1 MELRCSTK
9 RKLLLNR
16 NSKTPYRTKILEG
29 DFMQAADAK
38 ACAIDKQTILKERMK
53 KIKHKI
59 AVISGKGGVGKT
71 VTAVN
76 LAVAFAMQGHKNRV
90 GLLDA
95 DLHGPCV
102 PTMLGMQDERLKV
115 GPTGALPASGPLGLK
130 VVSMAFVLAGK
141 EVPVI
146 WRGPLKMRAIEQFLS
161 EIEWGE
167 LDFLLID
174 LPPGTGDEPL
184 SVLKLL
190 PEMDGV
196 VIVTIP
202 SEVSQNVVGKS
213 ITFSKHLNVP
223 VIGIIENMSGFVC
236 PECGKETHIFK
247 RGGGEKV
254 AREYSVPFLGSIPL
268 DPRVCEASD
277 LGRPFIMENPDS
289 PASKAFMAI
298 VEKIKTY
305 IQEKEKQSSTETSDK

>member
-1 MELRCSTK
+1 MHAT
-9 RKLLLNR
+9 
-16 NSKTPYRTKILEG
+16 
-29 DFMQAADAK
+29 ADNK
-38 ACAIDKQTILKERMK
+38 PPVLDEETILRTRMN

-59 AVISGKGGVGKT
+59 AVISGKGGVGKS

-76 LAVAFAMQGHKNRV
+76 LAIAFAMQGQENKV

-102 PTMLGMQDERLKV
+102 PTMLGMQDQKLKV
-115 GPTGALPASGPLGLK
+115 GPIGAFPAIGPLGVK

-141 EVPVI
+141 EVPVV

-161 EIEWGE
+161 EIAWGE

-202 SEVSQNVVGKS
+202 SEVSQNVVGKA
-213 ITFSKHLNVP
+213 ITFAKQLNVP
-223 VIGIIENMSGFVC
+223 VIGIVENMSGFVC
-236 PECGKETHIFK
+236 PDCGKESHIFMK
-247 RGGGEKV
+247 GGGKKI
-254 AREYSVPFLGSIPL
+254 AQEYSVPFLGSIPL

-277 LGRPFIMENPDS
+277 MGHPFIMEYADS
-289 PASKAFMAI
+289 PASKAFMTI
-298 VEKIKTY
+298 VKKIKAF
-305 IQEKEKQSSTETSDK
+305 ISENQS

>member
-1 MELRCSTK
+1 MHAT
-9 RKLLLNR
+9 
-16 NSKTPYRTKILEG
+16 
-29 DFMQAADAK
+29 ADNK
-38 ACAIDKQTILKERMK
+38 PPVLKEETVLRTRMN

-59 AVISGKGGVGKT
+59 AVISGKGGVGKS

-76 LAVAFAMQGHKNRV
+76 LAIAFAMQSHKNRV

-102 PTMLGMQDERLKV
+102 PTMLGMQDQKLKV
-115 GPTGALPASGPLGLK
+115 GPIGAFPAIGPLGVK

-141 EVPVI
+141 EVPVV

-161 EIEWGE
+161 EIAWGE

-196 VIVTIP
+196 IIVTIP
-202 SEVSQNVVGKS
+202 SEVSQNVVGKA
-213 ITFSKHLNVP
+213 ITFAKQLNVP
-223 VIGIIENMSGFVC
+223 VIGIVENMSGFVC
-236 PECGKETHIFK
+236 PDCGKETHIFMK
-247 RGGGEKV
+247 GGGKKI
-254 AREYSVPFLGSIPL
+254 AQEYSVPFLGSIPL

-277 LGRPFIMENPDS
+277 IGHPFIMEYPDS
-289 PASKAFMAI
+289 PASKAFMTI
-298 VEKIKTY
+298 VKKIKAF
-305 IQEKEKQSSTETSDK
+305 ISKN

>member
-1 MELRCSTK
+1 
-9 RKLLLNR
+9 
-16 NSKTPYRTKILEG
+16 
-29 DFMQAADAK
+29 MQATGDTQSSTL
-38 ACAIDKQTILKERMK
+38 DEQTVLRTRMK

-71 VTAVN
+71 VIAVN
-76 LAVAFAMQGHKNRV
+76 LAIAFALQGHENRV
-90 GLLDA
+90 GILDA

-102 PTMLGMQDERLKV
+102 PKMLGMEDQKLRV
-115 GPTGALPASGPLGLK
+115 GPIGAFPALGPLGVK
-130 VVSMAFVLAGK
+130 VASMAFVLEGK
-141 EVPVI
+141 GVPVV
-146 WRGPLKMRAIEQFLS
+146 WRGPLKMRAIQQFLS
-161 EIEWGE
+161 EIAWGE
-167 LDFLLID
+167 LDFLFID

-202 SEVSQNVVGKS
+202 SEVSQNVVGKA
-213 ITFSKHLNVP
+213 ITFSRQLNVP

-236 PECGKETHIFK
+236 PDCGKETHIF
-247 RGGGEKV
+247 RTGGGEKV
-254 AREYSVPFLGSIPL
+254 AQEYSVPFLGSIPL

-277 LGRPFIMENPDS
+277 LGHPFIMENPDS
-289 PASKAFMAI
+289 PASKAFMEI

-305 IQEKEKQSSTETSDK
+305 IQEKENRSPNETGDK

>member
-1 MELRCSTK
+1 
-9 RKLLLNR
+9 
-16 NSKTPYRTKILEG
+16 
-29 DFMQAADAK
+29 MQAPADTK
-38 ACAIDKQTILKERMK
+38 NRVLDKENIVQKRMK

-76 LAVAFAMQGHKNRV
+76 LAIAFAMQGHENRV

-95 DLHGPCV
+95 DIHGPCV
-102 PTMLGMQDERLKV
+102 PKMLGMEDEKLKV
-115 GPTGALPASGPLGLK
+115 GPIGAFPASGPLGVK

-161 EIEWGE
+161 DIAWGE

-184 SVLKLL
+184 SVMKLL

-202 SEVSQNVVGKS
+202 SEVSQNVVGKA
-213 ITFSKHLNVP
+213 ITFSRQLKVP
-223 VIGIIENMSGFVC
+223 VIGVVENMSGFVC

-247 RGGGEKV
+247 TGGGEKV
-254 AREYSVPFLGSIPL
+254 AQEYSVPFLGSIPL
-268 DPRVCEASD
+268 DPRICEDSD
-277 LGRPFIMENPDS
+277 LGHPFIMEHPDS
-289 PASKAFMAI
+289 PASKAFMEI

-305 IQEKEKQSSTETSDK
+305 IQEKENQSSKETGDK

>member
-1 MELRCSTK
+1 MHATANNKPPVLDEETVLRT
-9 RKLLLNR
+9 
-16 NSKTPYRTKILEG
+16 
-29 DFMQAADAK
+29 
-38 ACAIDKQTILKERMK
+38 RMN

-59 AVISGKGGVGKT
+59 AVISGKGGVGKS

-76 LAVAFAMQGHKNRV
+76 LAIAFAMQGHENRV

-102 PTMLGMQDERLKV
+102 PTMLGMQDQKLKV
-115 GPTGALPASGPLGLK
+115 GPIGAFPAIGPLGVK

-141 EVPVI
+141 EVPVV

-161 EIEWGE
+161 EIAWGV

-196 VIVTIP
+196 IIVTIP
-202 SEVSQNVVGKS
+202 SEVSQNVVGKA
-213 ITFSKHLNVP
+213 ITFAKQLNVP
-223 VIGIIENMSGFVC
+223 VIGIVENMSGFVC
-236 PECGKETHIFK
+236 PDCGKETHIFMK
-247 RGGGEKV
+247 GGGKKI
-254 AREYSVPFLGSIPL
+254 AQEYSVPFLGSIPL

-277 LGRPFIMENPDS
+277 MGHPFIMEYPDS
-289 PASKAFMAI
+289 PASKAFMTI
-298 VEKIKTY
+298 VKKIKAF
-305 IQEKEKQSSTETSDK
+305 ISEKQS

>member
-1 MELRCSTK
+1 
-9 RKLLLNR
+9 
-16 NSKTPYRTKILEG
+16 
-29 DFMQAADAK
+29 MQATADTK
-38 ACAIDKQTILKERMK
+38 THAIDEQSILRKRMK

-76 LAVAFAMQGHKNRV
+76 LAIAFAMQCHENRV

-102 PTMLGMQDERLKV
+102 PKMLGMEDKKLKV
-115 GPTGALPASGPLGLK
+115 GPIGAFPAVGPLGVK

-161 EIEWGE
+161 EIAWGE

-202 SEVSQNVVGKS
+202 SEVSQNVVGKA
-213 ITFSKHLNVP
+213 ITFSRQLKVP
-223 VIGIIENMSGFVC
+223 VIGVVENMSGFVC
-236 PECGKETHIFK
+236 PECGTETHIF
-247 RGGGEKV
+247 RTGGGKKV
-254 AREYSVPFLGSIPL
+254 SQEYSVPFLGSIPL

-277 LGRPFIMENPDS
+277 LGHPFIMEHPDS
-289 PASKAFMAI
+289 PASKAFMEI

-305 IQEKEKQSSTETSDK
+305 IQEKENLSANETGDK

>member
-1 MELRCSTK
+1 MQTTVDTK
-9 RKLLLNR
+9 RH
-16 NSKTPYRTKILEG
+16 ILEE
-29 DFMQAADAK
+29 QS
-38 ACAIDKQTILKERMK
+38 ILKTRMK

-76 LAVAFAMQGHKNRV
+76 LAIAFAMQGHENRV

-102 PTMLGMQDERLKV
+102 PKMLGMEDKKLRV
-115 GPTGALPASGPLGLK
+115 GPIGAFPALGPLGVK
-130 VVSMAFVLAGK
+130 VVSMAFVLEGK
-141 EVPVI
+141 EVPVV

-161 EIEWGE
+161 EIVWGE

-184 SVLKLL
+184 SVMQLL

-202 SEVSQNVVGKS
+202 SEVSQNVVGKA
-213 ITFSKHLNVP
+213 ITFSRQLKVP
-223 VIGIIENMSGFVC
+223 VIGVVENMSGFVC
-236 PECGKETHIFK
+236 PTCGTETHIFK
-247 RGGGEKV
+247 TGGGEKV
-254 AREYSVPFLGSIPL
+254 SQDYSVPFLGSIPL

-277 LGRPFIMENPDS
+277 LGHPFIMEYPDS
-289 PASKAFMAI
+289 PASKAFMEI

-305 IQEKEKQSSTETSDK
+305 IQKKENLSANETGDK

>member
-1 MELRCSTK
+1 MHSTGDTQSSTLDEQTVLRT
-9 RKLLLNR
+9 
-16 NSKTPYRTKILEG
+16 
-29 DFMQAADAK
+29 
-38 ACAIDKQTILKERMK
+38 RMK

-76 LAVAFAMQGHKNRV
+76 LAIAFALQGHENRV

-102 PTMLGMQDERLKV
+102 PKMLGMEDKKLRV
-115 GPTGALPASGPLGLK
+115 GPIGAFPAACPLGVK
-130 VVSMAFVLAGK
+130 VVSMAFVLEGK
-141 EVPVI
+141 EVPVV
-146 WRGPLKMRAIEQFLS
+146 WRGPLKMRAIQQFLS
-161 EIEWGE
+161 EVAWGE

-184 SVLKLL
+184 SVMKLL

-202 SEVSQNVVGKS
+202 SEVSQTVVGKS
-213 ITFSKHLNVP
+213 ITFSRQLNVP

-236 PECGKETHIFK
+236 PDCGKVTHIFK
-247 RGGGEKV
+247 AGGGKKV
-254 AREYSVPFLGSIPL
+254 AQEFSVPFLGSIPL

-277 LGRPFIMENPDS
+277 LGHPFIMEYPDS
-289 PASKAFMAI
+289 PAAKAFMEI

-305 IQEKEKQSSTETSDK
+305 INNKETTDSQSPDKTGDK

>member
-1 MELRCSTK
+1 
-9 RKLLLNR
+9 
-16 NSKTPYRTKILEG
+16 
-29 DFMQAADAK
+29 MQATADTKTHAL
-38 ACAIDKQTILKERMK
+38 DEQTVLRTRMK

-76 LAVAFAMQGHKNRV
+76 LAIAFVLQGHENRV

-102 PTMLGMQDERLKV
+102 PKMLGMEDKKLKV
-115 GPTGALPASGPLGLK
+115 GPIGAFPALGPLGVK
-130 VVSMAFVLAGK
+130 VVSMAFVLEGK
-141 EVPVI
+141 EVPVV
-146 WRGPLKMRAIEQFLS
+146 WRGPLKMRAIKQFLS
-161 EIEWGE
+161 EIVWGE

-184 SVLKLL
+184 SVIQLL

-202 SEVSQNVVGKS
+202 SEVSQNVVGKA
-213 ITFSKHLNVP
+213 ITFSRQLNVP

-236 PECGKETHIFK
+236 PTCGTETHIFK
-247 RGGGEKV
+247 TGGGKKV
-254 AREYSVPFLGSIPL
+254 SQDYSVPFLGSIPL

-277 LGRPFIMENPDS
+277 LGHPFIMEHPDS
-289 PASKAFMAI
+289 PASKAFMEI
-298 VEKIKTY
+298 VKKIRTH
-305 IQEKEKQSSTETSDK
+305 IQEKQNLSANETDKK

>member
-1 MELRCSTK
+1 
-9 RKLLLNR
+9 
-16 NSKTPYRTKILEG
+16 
-29 DFMQAADAK
+29 MQATTDANR
-38 ACAIDKQTILKERMK
+38 QVYEEESLLTIRMK

-59 AVISGKGGVGKT
+59 AIISGKGGVGKT

-76 LAVAFAMQGHKNRV
+76 LAMAFAMQDYNNRI

-102 PTMLGMQDERLKV
+102 PKMLGMEGQKLRV
-115 GPTGALPASGPLGLK
+115 GPIGAFPALGPLGVK
-130 VVSMAFVLAGK
+130 VVSMAFLLEGK

-146 WRGPLKMRAIEQFLS
+146 WRGPLKMKAIRQFLE
-161 EIEWGE
+161 EIVWGE

-190 PEMDGV
+190 PDMDGI

-202 SEVSQNVVGKS
+202 SEVSQTVVGKA
-213 ITFSKHLNVP
+213 ITFSRQLNVP

-236 PECGKETHIFK
+236 PECGTETHIF
-247 RGGGEKV
+247 RSGGGEKISQ
-254 AREYSVPFLGSIPL
+254 EFSVQFLGKIPL
-268 DPRVCEASD
+268 DPRICEASD
-277 LGRPFIMENPDS
+277 LGHPFIKEYPES
-289 PASKAFMAI
+289 HASKAFLKI
-298 VEKIKTY
+298 VEKITTF
-305 IQEKEKQSSTETSDK
+305 IQKEKASDKK

>member
-1 MELRCSTK
+1 
-9 RKLLLNR
+9 
-16 NSKTPYRTKILEG
+16 
-29 DFMQAADAK
+29 MQATADTK
-38 ACAIDKQTILKERMK
+38 PSAIDEQSILKKRMK

-76 LAVAFAMQGHKNRV
+76 LAISFAMQGHENRV

-102 PTMLGMQDERLKV
+102 PTMLGMQDEKLKV
-115 GPTGALPASGPLGLK
+115 GPIGAMPASGPLGLK

-161 EIEWGE
+161 DIVWGE

-202 SEVSQNVVGKS
+202 SEVSQNVVGKA
-213 ITFSKHLNVP
+213 ITFSRQLNVP
-223 VIGIIENMSGFVC
+223 IIGIVENMSGFVC
-236 PECGKETHIFK
+236 PDCGKETHIFK
-247 RGGGEKV
+247 SGGGEKV
-254 AREYSVPFLGSIPL
+254 AQEYSVPFLGSIPL

-277 LGRPFIMENPDS
+277 MGHPFVMEHPDS

-298 VEKIKTY
+298 VEKIKAY
-305 IQEKEKQSSTETSDK
+305 IQEKES

>member
-1 MELRCSTK
+1 MSRYK
-9 RKLLLNR
+9 
-16 NSKTPYRTKILEG
+16 G
-29 DFMQAADAK
+29 DFMHATADNK
-38 ACAIDKQTILKERMK
+38 PPVLDEETVLRTRMN

-59 AVISGKGGVGKT
+59 AVISGKGGVGKS

-76 LAVAFAMQGHKNRV
+76 LAIAFAMQGHENRV

-102 PTMLGMQDERLKV
+102 PTMLGMQDQKLKV
-115 GPTGALPASGPLGLK
+115 GPIGAFPAIGPLGVK

-141 EVPVI
+141 EVPVV

-161 EIEWGE
+161 EIAWGV

-196 VIVTIP
+196 IIVTIP
-202 SEVSQNVVGKS
+202 SEVSQNVVGKA
-213 ITFSKHLNVP
+213 ITFAKQLNVP
-223 VIGIIENMSGFVC
+223 VIGIVENMSGFVC
-236 PECGKETHIFK
+236 PDCGKETHIFMK
-247 RGGGEKV
+247 GGGKKI
-254 AREYSVPFLGSIPL
+254 AQEYSVPFLGSIPL

-277 LGRPFIMENPDS
+277 MGHPFIMEYPDS
-289 PASKAFMAI
+289 PASKAFMTI
-298 VEKIKTY
+298 VKKIKAF
-305 IQEKEKQSSTETSDK
+305 ISEKQS

>member
-1 MELRCSTK
+1 
-9 RKLLLNR
+9 
-16 NSKTPYRTKILEG
+16 
-29 DFMQAADAK
+29 MQATGATKSSALDE
-38 ACAIDKQTILKERMK
+38 QTVLKKRMK

-76 LAVAFAMQGHKNRV
+76 LAIAFALQGHKNRV

-102 PTMLGMQDERLKV
+102 PKMLGMEDKKLKV
-115 GPTGALPASGPLGLK
+115 GPIGAFPALGPLGVK
-130 VVSMAFVLAGK
+130 VASMAFVLESK
-141 EVPVI
+141 SVPVV
-146 WRGPLKMRAIEQFLS
+146 WRGPLKMRAIQQFLS
-161 EIEWGE
+161 DIAWGE

-184 SVLKLL
+184 SVMKLL

-202 SEVSQNVVGKS
+202 SEVSQTVVGKS
-213 ITFSKHLNVP
+213 ITFSRQLNVP

-236 PECGKETHIFK
+236 PECGKETYIFK
-247 RGGGEKV
+247 AGGGKKV
-254 AREYSVPFLGSIPL
+254 AQEYSVPFLGRIPL

-277 LGRPFIMENPDS
+277 LGHPFIMEYPDS
-289 PASKAFMAI
+289 PAAKAFMDI
-298 VEKIKTY
+298 VEKIKSY
-305 IQEKEKQSSTETSDK
+305 IQNKENTEPKSSEETREK

>member
-1 MELRCSTK
+1 
-9 RKLLLNR
+9 
-16 NSKTPYRTKILEG
+16 
-29 DFMQAADAK
+29 MQATADTK
-38 ACAIDKQTILKERMK
+38 THAIDEQPVLRKRMK

-76 LAVAFAMQGHKNRV
+76 LAIAFAMQGHENRV

-102 PTMLGMQDERLKV
+102 PKMLGMEGQKLRV
-115 GPTGALPASGPLGLK
+115 GPIGAFPAVGPLGVK
-130 VVSMAFVLAGK
+130 VVSMAFVLEGK
-141 EVPVI
+141 EIPVI
-146 WRGPLKMRAIEQFLS
+146 WRGPLKIRAIQQFLS
-161 EIEWGE
+161 EIVWGE

-184 SVLKLL
+184 SVMQLL

-202 SEVSQNVVGKS
+202 SEVSQNVVGKA
-213 ITFSKHLNVP
+213 ITFSRQLNVP

-236 PECGKETHIFK
+236 PTCGTETHIFK
-247 RGGGEKV
+247 TGGGEKV
-254 AREYSVPFLGSIPL
+254 SQDYSVPFLGSIPL

-277 LGRPFIMENPDS
+277 LGHPFIMEHPDS
-289 PASKAFMAI
+289 PASKAFMQI
-298 VEKIKTY
+298 VEKLKTY
-305 IQEKEKQSSTETSDK
+305 IQDKEPQSANEISDK

>member
-1 MELRCSTK
+1 
-9 RKLLLNR
+9 
-16 NSKTPYRTKILEG
+16 
-29 DFMQAADAK
+29 MQATTDANR
-38 ACAIDKQTILKERMK
+38 QVYEEESLLTIRMK

-59 AVISGKGGVGKT
+59 AIISGKGGVGKT

-76 LAVAFAMQGHKNRV
+76 LAMAFAMQAYNNRV

-102 PTMLGMQDERLKV
+102 PKMLGMEGQKLRV
-115 GPTGALPASGPLGLK
+115 GPIGAFPALGPLGVK
-130 VVSMAFVLAGK
+130 VVSMAFLLESK

-146 WRGPLKMRAIEQFLS
+146 WRGPLKMKAIRQFLE
-161 EIEWGE
+161 EIAWGE

-190 PEMDGV
+190 PDMDGI

-202 SEVSQNVVGKS
+202 SEVSQTVVGKT
-213 ITFSKHLNVP
+213 ITFSRQLKVP

-236 PECGKETHIFK
+236 PECGTETHIFK
-247 RGGGEKV
+247 SGGGEKISQ
-254 AREYSVPFLGSIPL
+254 EFSVQFLGKIPL
-268 DPRVCEASD
+268 DPRICEASD
-277 LGRPFIMENPDS
+277 LGHPFIKEYPES
-289 PASKAFMAI
+289 PASKAFLKI
-298 VEKIKTY
+298 VEKITAF
-305 IQEKEKQSSTETSDK
+305 IQKEKASNKK